1 MPDLKID
8 FIVSPTYSTL
18 ILEVRDNSTYT
29 AEIPVVTSPTITITP
44 PGFDAV
50 SLPFTFNETNLFDS
64 ADLGITEIGISQDL
78 PDGVYNLTYS
88 VNNGGTL
95 VSVNKSIMRTEKIQ
109 QKFDEAF
116 LQLEMIECDGKIKKQ
131 SKSELTTIY
140 FFIQGAIASANNCA
154 IIESEEL
161 YNKAD
166 KLLDSFI
173 KNDCGCSGNNYI
185 ITYF

>member
-1 MPDLKID
+1 MADLKID
-8 FIVSPTYSTL
+8 VVISPTYSTL
-18 ILEVRDNSTYT
+18 ILGIQDNSTYT
-29 AEIPVVTSPTITITP
+29 VEIPVVTSPTITITP

-64 ADLGITEIGISQDL
+64 ADLGITEVGVSQDL
-78 PDGVYNLTYS
+78 PDGVYNLSYS
-88 VNNGGTL
+88 IDDAGTI
-95 VSVNKSIMRTEKIQ
+95 VTVNKSIMRTEKIQ
-109 QKFDEAF
+109 EKFDEAF
-116 LQLEMIECDGKIKKQ
+116 MQLDMIKCDGKIKKQ

-140 FFIQGAIASANNCA
+140 FFIQGAIAAANNCA
-154 IIESEEL
+154 IIKSEEL

-173 KNDCGCSGNNYI
+173 NSDCGCSGNNYI